1 MISVLGYELSR
12 AEEMLR
18 AEGFSV
24 KNEEVRSR
32 KGLCGNEARVVR
44 QRQIGE
50 REVLLTYA
58 IFKTDYEY
66 VGG

>member
-12 AEEMLR
+12 AEEILR

-24 KNEEVRSR
+24 FSEEVRSR
-32 KGLCGNEARVVR
+32 KGICGNEARVVR
-44 QRQIGE
+44 ERLIGD
-50 REVLLTYA
+50 REILLTYA
-58 IFKTDYEY
+58 VFKTDYEY

>member
-1 MISVLGYELSR
+1 
-12 AEEMLR
+12 MLR

-24 KNEEVRSR
+24 RSEEVRSR

-44 QRQIGE
+44 ECLVGDRDI
-50 REVLLTYA
+50 LLTYA
-58 IFKTDYEY
+58 VFKTDYEY

>member
-24 KNEEVRSR
+24 RSEEVRSR

-44 QRQIGE
+44 ECLVGDRDI
-50 REVLLTYA
+50 LLTYA
-58 IFKTDYEY
+58 VFKTDYEY

>member
-18 AEGFSV
+18 AKGFSV
-24 KNEEVRSR
+24 RTEEVRSR

-44 QRQIGE
+44 ERMIGD
-50 REVLLTYA
+50 REILLTYA
-58 IFKTDYEY
+58 VFKTDYEY